1 MPAEAKAPAAPSAPG
16 GAPTTR
22 APEKAG
28 AKVATPTAAVPT
40 GAEKL
45 IRCLEQQG
53 VEYVFGLSGGAAMPI
68 FDALVDSKIKL
79 ILVRHEQGATH
90 MADGYAR
97 STGKPGVV
105 LVTSGPGATNTVTGM
120 LTALMDSVPMIVLTG
135 QTISPML
142 GKDAF
147 QEADVTGITYPVVK
161 HSYLVKNANDIP
173 RIATEAFH
181 LATTGRPGPVL
192 IDLPKDVTSGP
203 CTADFVPLDKV
214 DLPGY
219 QIPGRGD
226 PATIQHAAALLSRA
240 RKPVLYVGHGAVI
253 SGAGPAILQ
262 LAEKLQAPIVN
273 TLLGKGAV
281 AEDHPLHQGM
291 LGMHGTAYANKTVM
305 NCDCIM
311 AIGARWD
318 DRITG
323 KLSEFC
329 VGASKIHID
338 IDPAEFN
345 KIVRP
350 DASIVGDARLAIE
363 DLLPLVQKCDS
374 EDWLREITGWRKQ
387 YPLKY
392 TKKGGLKAQYVLD
405 RLDKLGGREAILTT
419 DVGQHQ
425 MWAAQFCL
433 TTKNRHWLSS
443 GGAGTMGFGF
453 PAAIGAQFAN
463 PDQKVWC
470 IVGDGGFQM
479 TMPELA
485 TAAIHKLPVK
495 ILIIN
500 NSYLG
505 MVRQWQELFF
515 DNRLSGVDLEGNPD
529 FVKLAGAYG
538 IKGWRVRRP
547 AEVDRVLKAA
557 MAYNDGPC
565 LVEAEV
571 IKEDNVFPMIP
582 AGAALRDMIVD
593 RPKHKMEKPTGST

>member
-1 MPAEAKAPAAPSAPG
+1 VTPPRSSTAHSPAPADKSAAPAAAPKA
-16 GAPTTR
+16 APVT
-22 APEKAG
+22 A
-28 AKVATPTAAVPT
+28 VAPT

-45 IRCLEQQG
+45 IRCLEREG

-97 STGKPGVV
+97 ATGKPGVV
-105 LVTSGPGATNTVTGM
+105 LVTSGPGATNTVTGL

-161 HSYLVKNANDIP
+161 HSYLVKNPNDIP
-173 RIATEAFH
+173 RIAREAFY
-181 LATTGRPGPVL
+181 LATSGRPGPVL
-192 IDLPKDVTSGP
+192 IDLPKDITSAP
-203 CTADFVPLDKV
+203 CTADFVDEV

-219 QIPGRGD
+219 NPPGKAE
-226 PATIQHAAALLSRA
+226 PSTLKKAAALLARA
-240 RKPVLYVGHGAVI
+240 KKPVLYVGHGAVI
-253 SGAGPAILQ
+253 SGAGPAIMK

-273 TLLGKGAV
+273 TLLGKGACP
-281 AEDHPLHQGM
+281 EDHPLHMGM
-291 LGMHGTAYANKTVM
+291 LGMHGTAYANKAVM
-305 NCDCIM
+305 NCDSIF

-329 VGASKIHID
+329 VGASKIHLD
-338 IDPAEFN
+338 IDEAEFN
-345 KIVRP
+345 KIIRP
-350 DASIVGDARLAIE
+350 DVSIKADAKLAIE
-363 DLLPLVQKCDS
+363 DLIPLVEKCDS
-374 EDWLREITGWRKQ
+374 EAWLQELEGYRKQ
-387 YPLKY
+387 FPLKY
-392 TKKGGLKAQYVLD
+392 AKKGGLRAQLVLD
-405 RLDKLGGREAILTT
+405 RLDKLGGRDCIIAT

-425 MWAAQFCL
+425 MWAAQFCR

-443 GGAGTMGFGF
+443 GGAGTMGYGF
-453 PAAIGAQFAN
+453 PAAIGAQFAQ
-463 PDQKVWC
+463 PGKKVWS
-470 IVGDGGFQM
+470 ISGDGGFQM
-479 TMPELA
+479 TLAELA

-538 IKGWRVRRP
+538 IKAWRVRRP

-557 MAYNDGPC
+557 MDWNDGPC

-582 AGAALRDMIVD
+582 AGAALKDMIID
-593 RPKHKMEKPTGST
+593 RPKYKMEKPPGST

>member
-1 MPAEAKAPAAPSAPG
+1 MSVTPLARKTTSESTTTRPGPVAPA
-16 GAPTTR
+16 
-22 APEKAG
+22 KLQ
-28 AKVATPTAAVPT
+28 T
-40 GAEKL
+40 GAEVL
-45 IRCLEQQG
+45 IRCLEREG
-53 VEYVFGLSGGAAMPI
+53 VEYIFGLSGGAAMPI

-97 STGKPGVV
+97 ATGKPGVV

-173 RIATEAFH
+173 RIARESFY
-181 LATTGRPGPVL
+181 LATSGRPGPVL
-192 IDLPKDVTSGP
+192 IDLPKDITSGP
-203 CTADFVPLDKV
+203 CTAPFVDEV

-219 QIPGRGD
+219 SIPG
-226 PATIQHAAALLSRA
+226 HADADDLKKTAALIAKS

-253 SGAGPAILQ
+253 SGAGPAIMA
-262 LAEKLQAPIVN
+262 LAERLQAPIVN
-273 TLLGKGAV
+273 TLLGKGACP
-281 AEDHPLHQGM
+281 EDHPLHQGM

-305 NCDCIM
+305 NCDLIM

-329 VGASKIHID
+329 VGATKIHVD
-338 IDPAEFN
+338 IDVAEFN

-350 DASIVGDARLAIE
+350 DVSLAGDARLVIE
-363 DLLPLVQKCDS
+363 DLLPLVGKLDTG
-374 EDWLREITGWRKQ
+374 DWLKQITEWRRQ
-387 YPLKY
+387 FPLKY
-392 TKKGGLKAQYVLD
+392 AKRGGLRAQLLLD
-405 RLDKLGGREAILTT
+405 RLDALGGRDCIITT

-425 MWAAQFCL
+425 MWAAQFCR

-443 GGAGTMGFGF
+443 GGAGTMGYGF
-453 PAAIGAQFAN
+453 PAAIGAQFAQ
-463 PDQKVWC
+463 PGKKVWA

-479 TMPELA
+479 TMAELA
-485 TAAIHKLPVK
+485 TAALHKLPVK
-495 ILIIN
+495 VLIIN

-538 IKGWRVRRP
+538 IKGWHVKRP
-547 AEVDRVLKAA
+547 ADVDRVLKAA
-557 MAYNDGPC
+557 MAWNDGPC
-565 LVEAEV
+565 LIEAEV

-582 AGAALRDMIVD
+582 AGAALRDMIIE
-593 RPKHKMEKPTGST
+593 RPKQKMAKPEGST